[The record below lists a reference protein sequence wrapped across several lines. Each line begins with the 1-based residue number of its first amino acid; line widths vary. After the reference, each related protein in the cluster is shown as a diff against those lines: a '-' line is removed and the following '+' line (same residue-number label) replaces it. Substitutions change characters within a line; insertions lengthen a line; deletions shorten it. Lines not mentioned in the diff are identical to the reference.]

1 MDIQYN
7 YITDQSIDIIFI
19 YNNEII
25 SCLFLCITF
34 YQNLCKITSIA
45 LKLAILKSCMLF
57 HGKSEPQFILPSL
70 LIIVIHLTPKQPQF
84 QLLQIICY
92 HIYFQTLLI
101 LFLQD
106 RFEKVKFLVEV
117 CRYILI
123 LSIKIKISR
132 GITLTFCFFYTYFFE
147 GLPFCWVQ
155 SDISLLKTLIC
166 ISLIVSLKNNTYIHI
181 YIS

>member
-1 MDIQYN
+1 M
-7 YITDQSIDIIFI
+7 
-19 YNNEII
+19 
-25 SCLFLCITF
+25 
-34 YQNLCKITSIA
+34 
-45 LKLAILKSCMLF
+45 
-57 HGKSEPQFILPSL
+57 
-70 LIIVIHLTPKQPQF
+70 
-84 QLLQIICY
+84 
-92 HIYFQTLLI
+92 LI

-132 GITLTFCFFYTYFFE
+132 GITLTFFFFYTYFFE
-147 GLPFCWVQ
+147 GLPFYWVQ

-181 YIS
+181 YMSWVRDFDYGNLFPSIVGVGASSKISSIIPDSWHLSPCVNFSLCALDLVIS